1 MTEHCPICDASGNR
15 VRERRE
21 VTVGRRSVEVE
32 HERYR
37 CPECGEEWY
46 TPDQMTRAQEL
57 AAREIRAAEGLLAPE
72 AIRGIRE
79 ALELSQADFERLL
92 GFGPKTVGRW
102 ERGTVIPN
110 ASSDLLIRIVG
121 SFPEVVRFLALKSG
135 VALPE
140 SLAPSL
146 RHDAEW
152 RAVVRERLASYQA
165 GETAAIPAEE
175 VFREAGFVGGNRRR
189 TDAGRE

>member
-1 MTEHCPICDASGNR
+1 MTEHCPICDAPGNR

-21 VTVGRRSVEVE
+21 VTLGRRSVEVK
-32 HERYR
+32 HERFR

-57 AAREIRAAEGLLAPE
+57 AAREIRAAEGLLTPA

-79 ALELSQADFERLL
+79 ALELSQADFESLL

-110 ASSDLLIRIVG
+110 ASSDLLIRVVG

-140 SLAPSL
+140 SLTPSL
-146 RHDAEW
+146 RYDAEW
-152 RAVVRERLASYQA
+152 RALVRERLASYQA
-165 GETAAIPAEE
+165 GETKTIPAEE
-175 VFREAGFVGGNRRR
+175 VFREIRER
-189 TDAGRE
+189 GREGRSKGGP